1 MGGVPSVDKTGHVSP
16 LWRPEI
22 WEAGLLVLSV
32 FLRVPPTE
40 VEALRPHMRKVVAAS
55 RAEPGCIFYSLAEDV
70 AEPGVIRAF
79 EIYRDD
85 EALKAH
91 GVSEHFKA
99 WREASGQYPREE
111 RRLYDATP
119 RS

>member
-1 MGGVPSVDKTGHVSP
+1 M
-16 LWRPEI
+16 LI
-22 WEAGLLVLSV
+22 LSV
-32 FLRVPPTE
+32 VVRVPAAE
-40 VEALRPHMRKVVAAS
+40 VEALRPHMRKIIAAS

-85 EALKAH
+85 DALKAH
-91 GVSEHFKA
+91 GASEHFKV
-99 WREASGQYPREE
+99 WRDASGKYPREE

-119 RS
+119 RT